1 MKRNINIIIV
11 LTLIF
16 SSSFCLIAQQDNRN
30 PKHQKWFKEF
40 RNYKRD
46 FLIKE
51 VDLTKNQQE
60 EFFPLYNSMEKEI
73 FQINKEVREMEK
85 KVSSSSN
92 VSDTEY
98 EKTAEA
104 MSEVKAQEAK
114 IESEYFEKF
123 SKILS
128 KKQLFLLK
136 RAENRF
142 TRDML
147 NHHRG
152 ERRNN

>member
-1 MKRNINIIIV
+1 
-11 LTLIF
+11 
-16 SSSFCLIAQQDNRN
+16 
-30 PKHQKWFKEF
+30 
-40 RNYKRD
+40 
-46 FLIKE
+46 
-51 VDLTKNQQE
+51 
-60 EFFPLYNSMEKEI
+60 MEKEI

>member
-1 MKRNINIIIV
+1 MKKSINIIIV
-11 LTLIF
+11 LTIIF
-16 SSSFCLIAQQDNRN
+16 SSSFCLVAQQGNRN
-30 PKHQKWFKEF
+30 SKHQKWFKEF

-51 VDLTKNQQE
+51 VDLTKSQQE

-73 FQINKEVREMEK
+73 FQLNKEVREMEK

-92 VSDTEY
+92 VSDLEY
-98 EKTAEA
+98 EKTAQA

-114 IESEYFEKF
+114 IESGYFEKF

-152 ERRNN
+152 ERKNS